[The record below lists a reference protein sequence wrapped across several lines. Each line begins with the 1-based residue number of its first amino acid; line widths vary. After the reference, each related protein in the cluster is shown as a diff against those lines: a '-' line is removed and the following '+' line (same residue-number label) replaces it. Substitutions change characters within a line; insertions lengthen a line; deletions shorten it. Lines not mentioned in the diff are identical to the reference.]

1 MDFSS
6 SVRKLS
12 VNMFSLSDTTL
23 YSLMSLY
30 VVQGGKFIVKIVLV
44 GLKNEIEESS
54 SSTVEAFTKFGVLMT
69 IFHLMY

>member
-12 VNMFSLSDTTL
+12 VNMFSLSDTSL

-30 VVQGGKFIVKIVLV
+30 VVQGGKFTVKIVVV
-44 GLKNEIEESS
+44 GLINEIEESS
-54 SSTVEAFTKFGVLMT
+54 STVEACTKFQVLMT

>member
-30 VVQGGKFIVKIVLV
+30 VVQGGKFTIKIVLV

-54 SSTVEAFTKFGVLMT
+54 SSAVEAFTKFGVLMT